1 MVRARRQPLCSL
13 QRWPLLLTAIF
24 IALTVAAQSSQQTSP
39 TNSQDAQT
47 IDQTWQRASSKY
59 DSERSKILDEVHRQ
73 ANDGP
78 YRADWQSLQKYEV
91 PDWYKDA
98 KFGIFIHWACIQC
111 LPSEANGI
119 RAICSGKART
129 NTSTTSALMARRL
142 SLATRI
148 SSPCSGP
155 SISIQPLGRIS
166 SKKLERSTSF
176 RSSSITTALP
186 CTTAA
191 FPTGRLRKW

>member
-24 IALTVAAQSSQQTSP
+24 MALTVAAQSSQQTSP

-59 DSERSKILDEVHRQ
+59 DSERSKILNEVHRL

-91 PDWYKDA
+91 PDLYKDA
-98 KFGIFIHWACIQC
+98 KIGMFIHCGVYSMAALRSELYPRNNH
-111 LPSEANGI
+111 LPGSYVY
-119 RAICSGKART
+119 
-129 NTSTTSALMARRL
+129 
-142 SLATRI
+142 
-148 SSPCSGP
+148 
-155 SISIQPLGRIS
+155 
-166 SKKLERSTSF
+166 KL
-176 RSSSITTALP
+176 
-186 CTTAA
+186 
-191 FPTGRLRKW
+191 